1 MWLFPADS
9 SRVDGMADGE
19 PRESGGEDIGV
30 CPKRF
35 VPWVLTPAMASNFS
49 SFSPIFLSSSSLS
62 LVSLRRFPFCLAGCG
77 YRLCSSSFR
86 SSAALRHI

>member
-35 VPWVLTPAMASNFS
+35 VAWVLTPAMASNFS
-49 SFSPIFLSSSSLS
+49 SFSPIFL
-62 LVSLRRFPFCLAGCG
+62 
-77 YRLCSSSFR
+77 
-86 SSAALRHI
+86 